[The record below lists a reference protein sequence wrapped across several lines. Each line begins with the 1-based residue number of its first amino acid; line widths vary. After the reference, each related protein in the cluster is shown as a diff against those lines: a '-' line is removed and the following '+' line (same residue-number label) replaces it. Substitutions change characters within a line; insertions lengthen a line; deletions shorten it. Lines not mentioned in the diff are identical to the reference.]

1 MLQKGAEY
9 IKQLKAERNQI
20 KEEMESLRQ
29 QIECLNNSITYV
41 FLKLFN
47 LYIFYK
53 YQIHFKLFPFNIF
66 LRCRFLNPINSIV

>member
-41 FLKLFN
+41 WLDAKL
-47 LYIFYK
+47 L
-53 YQIHFKLFPFNIF
+53 
-66 LRCRFLNPINSIV
+66 NSIKTKCLPLLLSVFNH

>member
-29 QIECLNNSITYV
+29 QIECLNNSISCVTYYSV
-41 FLKLFN
+41 DRKCSP
-47 LYIFYK
+47 
-53 YQIHFKLFPFNIF
+53 QISRRVTDIGGFSGSTDNHI
-66 LRCRFLNPINSIV
+66 R

>member
-41 FLKLFN
+41 
-47 LYIFYK
+47 
-53 YQIHFKLFPFNIF
+53 QTG
-66 LRCRFLNPINSIV
+66 RQVT